1 MGKKK
6 TTKITKGAGVKD
18 IALKAARSVNGGAW
32 YAKFDGVDGSSLK
45 AGASEVLY
53 ETVTVAKPPAGSR

>member
-6 TTKITKGAGVKD
+6 TAKTTKGVGVKD
-18 IALKAARSVNGGAW
+18 ITLRGVRSVTGGAW

-45 AGASEVLY
+45 AGASEVLM
-53 ETVTVAKPPAGSR
+53 ETVVARPPAGSR

>member
-6 TTKITKGAGVKD
+6 TEKVRRRAKD
-18 IALKAARSVNGGAW
+18 IVLKSREAAALRGGAW

-53 ETVTVAKPPAGSR
+53 ESVKK

>member
-6 TTKITKGAGVKD
+6 TEKVRRRAKD
-18 IALKAARSVNGGAW
+18 IVLKSREAAALRGGAW
-32 YAKFDGVDGSSLK
+32 YAKFDGVDGSLK

-53 ETVTVAKPPAGSR
+53 ESLKK

>member
-6 TTKITKGAGVKD
+6 TTKITKGVGVKD
-18 IALKAARSVNGGAW
+18 ITLKAARSVNGGAW

-45 AGASEVLY
+45 AGASEVLM
-53 ETVTVAKPPAGSR
+53 ETVVARPPAGSR